1 MVAEL
6 TEAQIAEMRRTKQYF
21 PYRIV
26 FGVLDKDTGEFSVWA
41 KPTKHAMNRLVR
53 EGHAVFTLD

>member
-26 FGVLDKDTGEFSVWA
+26 FGVFDKDTGEFSVWA
-41 KPTKHAMNRLVR
+41 KPTKHAMNRLAR
-53 EGHAVFTLD
+53 EGHAVFTLG